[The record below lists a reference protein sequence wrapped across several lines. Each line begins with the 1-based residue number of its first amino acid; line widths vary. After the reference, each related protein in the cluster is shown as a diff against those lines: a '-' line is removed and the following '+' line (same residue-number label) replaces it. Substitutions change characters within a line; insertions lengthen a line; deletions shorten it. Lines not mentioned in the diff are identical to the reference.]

1 MLKKHGVNVPRQG
14 VAETVEEARKVAE
27 VLGTQMMLARA
38 SERDMEPLTERL
50 VQVARTWL

>member
-1 MLKKHGVNVPRQG
+1 LLKKHGVNVPRQG

-27 VLGTQMMLARA
+27 VLGTQTMLARA
-38 SERDMEPLTERL
+38 RDMEPLTDRL